1 MKKNGKKKITV
12 VDNHKFFPPVL
23 LKYANDGYLE
33 LNDAEGYLD
42 RSLTNSTGLVRLEAG
57 RWLAYQHYHGFERP
71 YGTHASDF
79 TTERVDGGRNKTGY
93 YTAEYFQQRYNE
105 AMERV
110 PEAFRPVVILVCIE
124 NEPIK
129 APAGWPERE
138 RREYVA
144 VKKYDL
150 CRGLDCVR
158 RYMKFNSR
166 H

>member
-110 PEAFRPVVILVCIE
+110 PEAFRAVVVLVCID

-129 APAGWPERE
+129 APAEWPERE

-150 CRGLDCVR
+150 CRTGN
-158 RYMKFNSR
+158 M
-166 H
+166 